1 MVRISAKRE
10 DAKRH
15 RPEIF
20 IWSDRTMDVQ
30 AQKNLFSPRGGVFQI
45 AETWVRDLW
54 HAVEPLVPAKFQGG
68 FVQ

>member
-1 MVRISAKRE
+1 
-10 DAKRH
+10 
-15 RPEIF
+15 
-20 IWSDRTMDVQ
+20 MDVQ